1 MTRVKS
7 WNKREFEKL
16 LRKNGYK
23 LEINRR
29 QTKNEQDDCKEA
41 HQRKR
46 FKTLKEKI
54 CFYGILQRRVR
65 W

>member
-23 LEINRR
+23 LDRINGSHYIYSNGEN
-29 QTKNEQDDCKEA
+29 QSPSNKK
-41 HQRKR
+41 
-46 FKTLKEKI
+46 
-54 CFYGILQRRVR
+54 
-65 W
+65 